1 MYEQSRAV
9 NNGSGRDLMDLSA
22 RLQGFGMTRL
32 RFNAVLVGNRG
43 LLAAF
48 SIGLFARL
56 IPEMLAFPNPIG
68 FDTITYA
75 VIIKN
80 GVIWPN
86 WSTFFTSTWLFSGLS
101 IPFYQLSNVNVFTLL
116 NVLAPVLY
124 GVSVAGVFWV
134 STKMLN
140 WGTRLSL
147 MASVFFAFQLA
158 PLRISWDLLRNT
170 LGMGLLLFTLPF
182 VRQVGSRRGFA
193 AFVLL
198 SLLTVFAHE
207 FAAVILLS
215 IILVLVIRRFLGGR
229 EIGETKR
236 LLFASFPAFGIFL
249 VDAFFSMFPVGY
261 ATASSR
267 VFGSGDSSLGGL
279 GQVFFLVNYFDVR
292 SGVDY
297 YSSYGYLA
305 LNVIVLFAILYG
317 SYLLLVWKGFFR
329 NELLDT
335 WTVLLL
341 IGSFGCLV
349 VPFFALELWCRWMF
363 MLAYPFTFYAVNAIS
378 KFSAKHKDV
387 EFPSAA
393 GVFSRKVLVILLAT
407 IMLGTV
413 YLATPVLMST
423 VNVGVFSIPL
433 VYKYFSSSP
442 TVPYQDVEGVV
453 QAMEWLNS
461 SMSNDSCVVL
471 HQAFLSWGELYLDK
485 SHTIVAFTN
494 DFDAGLAVAS
504 EKDFVHVYSV
514 WWNQNIGWYGLSIPG
529 CFVRQ
534 RDFGRISVYEYTA

>member
-1 MYEQSRAV
+1 
-9 NNGSGRDLMDLSA
+9 MDLSA

-32 RFNAVLVGNRG
+32 RFNSVLIGNWA

-56 IPEMLAFPNPIG
+56 IPELLAFPNPIG
-68 FDTITYA
+68 FDTINYA

-80 GVIWPN
+80 SVIWPN
-86 WSTFFTSTWLFSGLS
+86 WSTFFTSTWLFSALS
-101 IPFYQLSNVNVFTLL
+101 ISLYQLSNVDVFMLL

-134 STKMLN
+134 STKMLD

-147 MASVFFAFQLA
+147 LASVFFAFQLA
-158 PLRISWDLLRNT
+158 PLRISWDLMRNS

-182 VRQVGSRRGFA
+182 VRQVASNRGFA
-193 AFVLL
+193 MFVLL

-207 FAAVILLS
+207 YSAVILVS
-215 IILVLVIRRFLGGR
+215 IILVLAIRRFLAGR

-236 LLFASFPAFGIFL
+236 LLLASFPALSVFL
-249 VDAFFSMFPVGY
+249 AGVFLRMFPVGD
-261 ATASSR
+261 ATATSN
-267 VFGSGDSSLGGL
+267 VFGSGDASSGGL
-279 GQVFFLVNYFDVR
+279 GRLFFLVNYFDVR
-292 SGVDY
+292 SSVDY

-305 LNVIVLFAILYG
+305 LNVIVLFAVLYG
-317 SYLLLVWKGFFR
+317 SYLFLVWKGFFR

-341 IGSFGCLV
+341 IGSFGCSI
-349 VPFFALELWCRWMF
+349 VPFFALEFWHRWMF
-363 MLAYPFTFYAVNAIS
+363 MLAYPFTFYAVNAVS
-378 KFSAKHKDV
+378 KFSAKHSDV
-387 EFPSAA
+387 KFPSAP

-407 IMLGTV
+407 VMLGTV

-433 VYKYFSSSP
+433 VYKYFSCSP
-442 TVPYQDVEGVV
+442 TVPYQDVKGMV
-453 QAMEWLNS
+453 QAIEWLNT

-471 HQAFLSWGELYLDK
+471 HHAFLWWGELYLDK
-485 SHTIVAFTN
+485 SHTIVTFEN

-504 EKDFVHVYSV
+504 KKGFVHVYSV

-529 CFVRQ
+529 CYVRQ
-534 RDFGRISVYEYTA
+534 RVFDRISVYEYTV